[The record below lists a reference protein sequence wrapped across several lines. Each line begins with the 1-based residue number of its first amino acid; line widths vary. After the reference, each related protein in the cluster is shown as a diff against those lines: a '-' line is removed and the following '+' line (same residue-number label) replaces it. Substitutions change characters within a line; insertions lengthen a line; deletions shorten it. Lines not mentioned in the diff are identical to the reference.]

1 MICVVPNQLRESIYR
16 IIDAELVRVP
26 EATPDRELYFEAMLK
41 FYDEHGELPEFTL
54 VTPLVVDRPDF
65 VATVAGQMAEVNEAE
80 QREETAADLAEKR
93 DRLHI
98 PTTRPAAGEDAE
110 WDKAND
116 GDRFE

>member
-1 MICVVPNQLRESIYR
+1 MNATTEQSRKSVGQLIDELHVDLENR
-16 IIDAELVRVP
+16 IDPDGRKFNAACDRLLSELR
-26 EATPDRELYFEAMLK
+26 
-41 FYDEHGELPEFTL
+41 G
-54 VTPLVVDRPDF
+54 DF